1 MRILVTNHAL
11 DSYAG
16 TETFT
21 YALATQLQ
29 RMGHEITCFS
39 PRLGAVAERL
49 ASAGVTVTDDLT
61 TAPDDVD
68 VIHAQHR
75 YESLLA
81 FARYPDRPM
90 IFACHGV
97 LPWQEQPMRTGL
109 NITRYVA
116 VSEEVRDHLVH
127 LGVGR
132 REIEVVRNGVDLERF
147 RSRTPIAARPRRAL
161 VLSNYMPE
169 AQREKV
175 RRVCHRLGITVSEAG
190 APRALWAIED
200 EINQADLVFCLGR
213 SAIEAMA
220 CQRVVVVYDYNGAD
234 GLVTPDRFALLRER
248 NFSGRTHRRQYSD
261 AELAGEIGAYDP
273 ATAQGIYPMIE
284 REHDVREMAHQYV
297 ALYEDVRPH
306 APRRPGSAR
315 SAAVRQYGAFA
326 ELLEEVA
333 ILRAKAETAERALAE
348 IRDSRSGRA
357 LDVYRKLRAGLRLL
371 RRRRVGPPAH
381 ARILLIDDD
390 PLVGQWLVN
399 ALVAEGHQVEMVET
413 GRSGLDRLSHGKF
426 DLVVTDLQRPDP
438 DGLSF
443 YQQLE
448 RTQPEMAQQVI
459 FVTGSAKEPRR
470 LARLIR
476 GRLGG
481 LGR

>member
-1 MRILVTNHAL
+1 
-11 DSYAG
+11 
-16 TETFT
+16 
-21 YALATQLQ
+21 
-29 RMGHEITCFS
+29 
-39 PRLGAVAERL
+39 
-49 ASAGVTVTDDLT
+49 
-61 TAPDDVD
+61 
-68 VIHAQHR
+68 
-75 YESLLA
+75 
-81 FARYPDRPM
+81 
-90 IFACHGV
+90 
-97 LPWQEQPMRTGL
+97 
-109 NITRYVA
+109 
-116 VSEEVRDHLVH
+116 
-127 LGVGR
+127 
-132 REIEVVRNGVDLERF
+132 
-147 RSRTPIAARPRRAL
+147 
-161 VLSNYMPE
+161 
-169 AQREKV
+169 
-175 RRVCHRLGITVSEAG
+175 
-190 APRALWAIED
+190 
-200 EINQADLVFCLGR
+200 
-213 SAIEAMA
+213 
-220 CQRVVVVYDYNGAD
+220 
-234 GLVTPDRFALLRER
+234 
-248 NFSGRTHRRQYSD
+248 
-261 AELAGEIGAYDP
+261 
-273 ATAQGIYPMIE
+273 
-284 REHDVREMAHQYV
+284 
-297 ALYEDVRPH
+297 
-306 APRRPGSAR
+306 
-315 SAAVRQYGAFA
+315 VRQYGAFA

-348 IRDSRSGRA
+348 IRDSRTGRA